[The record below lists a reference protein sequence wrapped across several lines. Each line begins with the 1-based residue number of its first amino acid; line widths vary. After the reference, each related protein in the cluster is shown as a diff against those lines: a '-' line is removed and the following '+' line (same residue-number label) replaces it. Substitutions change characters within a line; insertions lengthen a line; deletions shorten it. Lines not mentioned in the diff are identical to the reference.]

1 MQNLN
6 NCGCCEGISL
16 ETPVKVYN
24 RPGLKAISYRVG
36 DHTKFKESL
45 LAKLSVSGLPA
56 LRKLTTRSDDDFT
69 IALLDAWSTVADVLT
84 FYQERIAN
92 ESYLGTATE
101 QFSILEL
108 ARLIGYELRP
118 GVAAGTYL
126 AFILEDVP
134 GQLLLSPAEKSQ
146 SVIPPVTIAKG
157 TRVQSTPGPGETAQ
171 TFETIEDIGA
181 RPEWNAMQP
190 RMAQPQPTINGDC
203 IVVID
208 GTAND
213 LKAGDIILAHHDLKA
228 RKILQVDIDTDT
240 KTTRLY
246 LKSGAVL
253 PAYAEPAINPDG
265 SISDYPEKVV
275 LSSSVLTELLSKTWR
290 MEDLSTLVETQG
302 WSETELTDGF
312 TAATAIQASQ
322 GFISVFR
329 KRAAV
334 FGYNAIKQ
342 VTYTGRVPKSP
353 SLWDEWPL
361 DESESSDKIYLDTPN
376 EQVLP
381 GSYVVVQKPGQT
393 VETSKVYL
401 VTEADIRSRTAYGMS
416 TKTTE
421 LTIDSDTDWWDTNKT
436 DLSAI
441 RSLAVHTQS
450 VPLNLTESAI
460 EDVIAGDTITLS
472 RFYPGLKTGAAIIL
486 TGKRADLEGV
496 VSNELRT
503 LKEVFVSYGLTV
515 LVFDTPLDYSYL
527 RSSVTINA
535 NVAPATHGETVTEV
549 LGSGNASGIFQK
561 FVLKQNPLT
570 YISSTSPSGT
580 ASTLEIRV
588 NNILW
593 HEVPSFFEIGP
604 QEHIYITRR
613 DDEGVTT
620 VIFGDGKN
628 GSRLPTGQENIRA
641 TYRRGIGSGGVLK
654 ANQLSQL
661 MTRPLGVK
669 SATNPLASSGA
680 QDGEALEDAR
690 RNAKLTIYTL
700 ERVVSL
706 KDYEDFARAFAGISK
721 ALATW
726 TWSGQK
732 RCIFLT
738 VAGSDGAAVEPD
750 STLYENLLTA
760 IRDAGIPG
768 VPVTVASYRPR
779 FFKVSANIK
788 VHPDYLPDT
797 VLENIETELRDRFSF
812 ENREFGQTVAFSEII
827 SVMQKVDGVVFVDI
841 DEFYRSDES
850 PDLKDRLFAEVPRPG
865 TDMTFPAELLIIDSG
880 PIKLNILL

>member
-24 RPGLKAISYRVG
+24 RPGLAAISYRVG

-56 LRKLTTRSDDDFT
+56 LRKLTTRSNDDFT
-69 IALLDAWSTVADVLT
+69 VALLDAWSSVADVLT

-126 AFILEDVP
+126 AFILENVP

-146 SVIPPVTIAKG
+146 AVIPPVTIEKG
-157 TRVQSTPGPGETAQ
+157 TKVQSTPGPGETAQ
-171 TFETIEDIGA
+171 TFETIEDIEA

-190 RMAQPQPTINGDC
+190 RLTQLQPTVSGDC
-203 IVVID
+203 IIVVD

-213 LKAGDIILAHHDLKA
+213 LKAGDVILTHHDLTA

-246 LKSGAVL
+246 LKSGAAL
-253 PAYAEPAINPDG
+253 PSYTEPALTPDG
-265 SISDYPEKVV
+265 SVSDYPEKVE
-275 LSSSVLTELLSKTWR
+275 LSSSVINELISKTWK
-290 MEDLSTLVETQG
+290 MEDLSTLMETQG
-302 WSETELTDGF
+302 WSETELTESF
-312 TAATAIQASQ
+312 KAATAVQASQ
-322 GFISVFR
+322 GLVSVFR

-334 FGYNAIKQ
+334 FGYNAFQQ
-342 VTYTGRVPKSP
+342 VTYSDSGIPNMS
-353 SLWDEWPL
+353 EWAIK
-361 DESESSDKIYLDTPN
+361 ETYNKIYLDTAN
-376 EQVLP
+376 DQVLP
-381 GSYVVVQKPGQT
+381 GSYVAVQKPGLT
-393 VETSKVYL
+393 VENSKVYPII
-401 VTEADIRSRTAYGMS
+401 EADTRSRNEYGMGA
-416 TKTTE
+416 KTTE
-421 LTIDSDTDWWDTNKT
+421 LTIDSDSDWWDST
-436 DLSAI
+436 DSLLSDV
-441 RSLAVHTQS
+441 RSITIHAQS
-450 VPLNLTESAI
+450 VPLNLAESTI
-460 EDVIAGDTITLS
+460 EEEIAGDTVTLT
-472 RFYPGLKTGAAIIL
+472 RLYPGLKTGAAVIL
-486 TGKRADLEGV
+486 SGERADLEGV
-496 VSNELRT
+496 VSNELKT
-503 LKEVFVSYGLTV
+503 LKEVYVANGLTV
-515 LVFDTPLDYSYL
+515 LVFDTPLAYSYI

-535 NVAPATHGETVTEV
+535 NVALATHGETVTEI
-549 LGSGNASGIFQK
+549 LGSGNAASIFQK
-561 FVLKQNPLT
+561 FILKQNPLT

-593 HEVPSFFEIGP
+593 HEVPSFFERGP
-604 QEHIYITRR
+604 QEHIFITRQ

-628 GSRLPTGQENIRA
+628 GSRLPTGTENIRA
-641 TYRRGIGSGGVLK
+641 TYRKGIGSGGILK

-661 MTRPLGVK
+661 MSRPLGVK

-700 ERVVSL
+700 GRIVSL

-732 RCIFLT
+732 RCIYLT
-738 VAGSDGAAVEPD
+738 VAGSEGATVETD

-760 IRDAGIPG
+760 IQEAGIPS
-768 VPVTVASYRPR
+768 VPVTIASYQPR
-779 FFKVSANIK
+779 SFKVTANIR
-788 VHPDYLPDT
+788 VHADYLPDT
-797 VLENIETELRDRFSF
+797 VLASIETELRDRFSF
-812 ENREFGQTVAFSEII
+812 ENREFGQTVAYSEVI
-827 SVMQKVDGVVFVDI
+827 SVIQKVEGVVFVDI

-850 PDLKDRLFAEVPRPG
+850 SDIKDRLFAEVPRPG
-865 TDMTFPAELLIIDSG
+865 TEVTVPAELLTIDSA